1 MADGKICKLGDRGV
15 VRVGGGDAQAF
26 LQGLVTCDID
36 TLRPGAAA
44 YGALLTPQ
52 GRIMFDFLLTV
63 SGDADGISYL
73 LDLDAGCAAGAAKRL
88 SMYKLRAKVEI
99 ADASDTLCVIA
110 AWGDV
115 DDAGLPPQ
123 AVRDPRLAALGL
135 RAVVPCSDAEA
146 LIEASGLTA
155 CDMSDYHTHRV
166 SLGVPHGGIDFA
178 FDQTFPHD
186 ADMDGL
192 NGVAFKKGCY
202 VGQEVVS
209 RVHHRGTA
217 RRRIIQVSAASAL
230 PCPGT
235 DITAD
240 GKSIGT
246 LGSTNGATGLA
257 QVRIDRAAE
266 ARTAGV
272 PILAD
277 GVALNLDLPAWANFT
292 WPEIAGDEA
301 S

>member
-1 MADGKICKLGDRGV
+1 MADGTICELGDRGV
-15 VRVGGGDAQAF
+15 IRVSGEDAQAF

-36 TLRPGAAA
+36 TLESGA

-52 GRIMFDFLLTV
+52 GRIIFDFLITM
-63 SGDADGISYL
+63 SSDFGRKRYL
-73 LDLDAGCAAGAAKRL
+73 LDLDAGSAAAAAKRL
-88 SMYKLRAKVEI
+88 AMYKLRAKVEV
-99 ADASDTLCVIA
+99 ADVSDTLCVIA

-115 DDAGLPPQ
+115 DGATLPPH
-123 AVRDPRLAALGL
+123 AVPDPRLAALGL
-135 RAVVPCSDAEA
+135 RAVVARDDADA
-146 LIEASGLTA
+146 IIKASGLTVGET
-155 CDMSDYHTHRV
+155 SDYHAHRV
-166 SLGVPHGGIDFA
+166 SLGVPHGGSDFA

-217 RRRIIQVSAASAL
+217 RRRIVQAAGAGAL
-230 PCPGT
+230 PGAGT
-235 DITAD
+235 DIMAN

-246 LGSTNGATGLA
+246 LGSTDGANGLA
-257 QVRIDRAAE
+257 LVRIDRAAE
-266 ARTAGV
+266 AQAAGV

-277 GVALNLDLPAWANFT
+277 GVALTLSLPAWANFT
-292 WPEIAGDEA
+292 WPEAGDEA
-301 S
+301 P